1 MKRFFNLL
9 LIIFLSAVLT
19 SGCLKKEEI
28 KESVTKF
35 IPLKTQQET
44 EREAEIK
51 DEIAQA
57 KADISLK
64 KLDKL
69 SVKNEKSKKDSFE
82 AMSYKNDFKEAESAY
97 KAKNYTDAI
106 LGFNQVLKDNP
117 KNYKAHCMLAMSYAQ
132 KGDNNSAEM
141 VLTRAIEMFP
151 DEWNAYTI
159 LGDIKRSEHNYGVAI
174 EYYKKAIA
182 TPTIPD
188 EGKVHYLKEIDKT
201 TKEQNT
207 WNQKAASLGIIT
219 TSVEMNLD
227 KTKWE
232 IAYNAGNDK
241 NWIVEYGLKGED
253 VMNYKWTQLVTVQFF
268 EKTYYNKTPEEHI
281 LNQLAAIE
289 KMAINTQKMFQK
301 SVISNKTTDI
311 MYEWAFDKGQE
322 SEIAR
327 VVQTEKGL
335 YHLHYAK
342 KGVINKQERQQWI
355 DVLNKA
361 KIKE

>member
-1 MKRFFNLL
+1 MYNFSSGGFMKRFFNLL

-69 SVKNEKSKKDSFE
+69 SVKNEKSRKDSFE

-188 EGKVHYLKEIDKT
+188 EAAKAFPTPHAPENAPRKRPPNYASTGCGQNCSQAKGTPASCSANGGTAQKT
-201 TKEQNT
+201 PNGHNPFGIQNDRP
-207 WNQKAASLGIIT
+207 AASHDIPLIRNASPT
-219 TSVEMNLD
+219 TAS
-227 KTKWE
+227 
-232 IAYNAGNDK
+232 
-241 NWIVEYGLKGED
+241 
-253 VMNYKWTQLVTVQFF
+253 
-268 EKTYYNKTPEEHI
+268 
-281 LNQLAAIE
+281 
-289 KMAINTQKMFQK
+289 
-301 SVISNKTTDI
+301 SNP
-311 MYEWAFDKGQE
+311 
-322 SEIAR
+322 SP
-327 VVQTEKGL
+327 
-335 YHLHYAK
+335 
-342 KGVINKQERQQWI
+342 
-355 DVLNKA
+355 
-361 KIKE
+361 

>member
-9 LIIFLSAVLT
+9 LIFFLSAALT
-19 SGCLKKEEI
+19 SGCWKKEDIQENI
-28 KESVTKF
+28 KTF
-35 IPLKTQQET
+35 IPVKTQQET
-44 EREAEIK
+44 EQEAELK
-51 DEIAQA
+51 DEIAQV
-57 KADISLK
+57 KADISQK
-64 KLDKL
+64 KMDKL
-69 SVKNEKSKKDSFE
+69 SVKKEQKSFD
-82 AMSYKNDFKEAESAY
+82 AISYKDDFQTAKNSY
-97 KAKNYTDAI
+97 DAKNYTDAI
-106 LGFNQVLKDNP
+106 LGFNNVLKTNP
-117 KNYKAHCMLAMSYAQ
+117 KNYKAHCMLAMSYAK
-132 KGDNNSAEM
+132 KGENNSAEM
-141 VLTRAIEMFP
+141 VLTRAIELFP

-159 LGDIKRSEHNYGVAI
+159 LGDMKRSEHNYSLAI

-182 TPTIPD
+182 SPKITD
-188 EGKVHYLKEIDKT
+188 DGKVHYLKEIEKT
-201 TKEQNT
+201 TKEQNA

-219 TSVEMNLD
+219 TSVDMNLD

-232 IAYNAGNDK
+232 VAYNAGNDK

-268 EKTYYNKTPEEHI
+268 EKEYYNKTPEEHI

-311 MYEWAFDKGQE
+311 MYDWSFDKGQE

-327 VVQTEKGL
+327 VVETEKGL

-342 KGVINKQERQQWI
+342 KGIINKQERQQWI
-355 DVLNKA
+355 EILNKA